1 MAIQDFGKIKNE
13 QIFGEGLG
21 LSKHE
26 ILEDLGDPICIATK
40 YYQDR
45 PEYKGLFSPTITL
58 NITPKEELEDLGY
71 ETFEELMAMS
81 EYGCFTFTKK
91 L

>member
-1 MAIQDFGKIKNE
+1 MGLDGWIQ
-13 QIFGEGLG
+13 
-21 LSKHE
+21 
-26 ILEDLGDPICIATK
+26 
-40 YYQDR
+40 
-45 PEYKGLFSPTITL
+45 YKGLFSPTITL